1 MEDLTSNLR
10 TYLLDDTAKD
20 GTGVGANTL
29 IENAFGSRIHVNLV
43 PDGTAYPYAVLTRI
57 TESSLHNMTE
67 RYGTEAIIQ
76 IDVYDDDLDDCI
88 TNAYLIETELAGYS
102 GAIDDVDNCLVFTD
116 NISDAW
122 MPDTRA
128 FRCIIQADIKRTV

>member
-10 TYLLDDTAKD
+10 TYLLDDTTKD
-20 GTGVGANTL
+20 GTGVLANTL

-43 PDGTAYPYAVLTRI
+43 PDGTVYPYAVITRI
-57 TESSLHNMTE
+57 TESSLHTLNE

-76 IDVYDDDLDDCI
+76 IDVYDDDLNDCI

-102 GAIDDVDNCLVFTD
+102 GAIDDVDNCLVFTT

>member
-1 MEDLTSNLR
+1 MEDITSNLR
-10 TYLLDDTAKD
+10 TFLLDETTMD
-20 GTGVGANTL
+20 GTDGTTSL
-29 IENAFGSRIHVNLV
+29 IEGAFGDRIHVNFV
-43 PDGTAYPYAVLTRI
+43 PDETTYPYALIRRV
-57 TESSLHNMTE
+57 TESSLHTLSE

-102 GAIDDVDNCLVFTD
+102 GAVKDIGKCLVFTN

-128 FRCIIQADIKRTV
+128 FRCIIQADIKRTL